1 MTYADG
7 GKVHQLHTSLD
18 CEGCKNHGWLVR
30 SGWFTYPDIG
40 DVQIRVLRLV
50 DLLNS
55 NLRFAEISAGKA
67 KAQKRALEQYQIIT
81 LPADAILRLLFQP
94 GQLLNCKNLV
104 VHASDVRHVAS
115 AILRFALRSVSYS
128 AKVQICILEQ
138 YQPVTTVTVERGYYL
153 SLCCES
159 LLVTNK

>member
-67 KAQKRALEQYQIIT
+67 KAQKRALEQYQ
-81 LPADAILRLLFQP
+81 
-94 GQLLNCKNLV
+94 
-104 VHASDVRHVAS
+104 
-115 AILRFALRSVSYS
+115 
-128 AKVQICILEQ
+128 
-138 YQPVTTVTVERGYYL
+138 PVTTVTVERGYYL
-153 SLCCES
+153 PLCCES

>member
-40 DVQIRVLRLV
+40 DVKIMVLRLV

-55 NLRFAEISAGKA
+55 NLSFAEISAGKA
-67 KAQKRALEQYQIIT
+67 KAQKRALEQTRCLHYQPT
-81 LPADAILRLLFQP
+81 QF
-94 GQLLNCKNLV
+94 CVCYFNLV
-104 VHASDVRHVAS
+104 
-115 AILRFALRSVSYS
+115 SY
-128 AKVQICILEQ
+128 
-138 YQPVTTVTVERGYYL
+138 
-153 SLCCES
+153 
-159 LLVTNK
+159 

>member
-40 DVQIRVLRLV
+40 DVKIMVLRLV

-55 NLRFAEISAGKA
+55 NLSFAEISAGKA
-67 KAQKRALEQYQIIT
+67 KAQKRALEQYQILT
-81 LPADAILRLLFQP
+81 SP
-94 GQLLNCKNLV
+94 GG
-104 VHASDVRHVAS
+104 

-128 AKVQICILEQ
+128 ARVQICTLEQ
-138 YQPVTTVTVERGYYL
+138 YQPVTAVSYQAQ
-153 SLCCES
+153 
-159 LLVTNK
+159 N